1 MRAANDTRAVRVEDR
16 MRRAW
21 AQLLRE
27 MASEGIEAPAGAD
40 IRIREENGDLTVEAV
55 LSDAIIE
62 PTAEPVPVPPT
73 PKPAAKASRTH
84 LVEDEDDTAG
94 LMVRR
99 GPATD

>member
-27 MASEGIEAPAGAD
+27 MASEGIEAPTGAD
-40 IRIREENGDLTVEAV
+40 IRIREVNGDLTVEAV
-55 LSDAIIE
+55 LTDTTIE
-62 PTAEPVPVPPT
+62 PAAEPVPVPPT